1 MTYLWKVKYWIE
13 NCTWMKAVDGRES
26 GDLLCA
32 VQLKWLHQLVLVV
45 WHVSNTINWII
56 YSFIYIFIAAI
67 VNSYYDTWQHGL
79 TCKQKKTLSP
89 YKNVFIQL
97 LHQIIL
103 STDKK
108 ITEKNTA
115 KQSATRLRP
124 FIRPTPGKSNVKL
137 FYSNCSYNVWLNTQ
151 EIKLSI
157 PVACTSKSFY
167 LIPFRRTS
175 NFASKIFLS

>member
-1 MTYLWKVKYWIE
+1 MTTWV
-13 NCTWMKAVDGRES
+13 NC
-26 GDLLCA
+26 L
-32 VQLKWLHQLVLVV
+32 
-45 WHVSNTINWII
+45 
-56 YSFIYIFIAAI
+56 
-67 VNSYYDTWQHGL
+67 
-79 TCKQKKTLSP
+79 QKKTLSP

-103 STDKK
+103 SKQMKK
-108 ITEKNTA
+108 ITEKNTT

-167 LIPFRRTS
+167 LIPFRRTA
-175 NFASKIFLS
+175 NFASKIVLSYDNLTVKLQNSPNTSIRAPVYFVLRV